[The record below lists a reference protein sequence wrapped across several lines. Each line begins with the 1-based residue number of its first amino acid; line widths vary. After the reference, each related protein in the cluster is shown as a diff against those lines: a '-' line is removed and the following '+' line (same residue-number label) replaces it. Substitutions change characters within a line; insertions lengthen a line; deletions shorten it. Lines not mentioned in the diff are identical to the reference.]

1 MLEND
6 FPQKDE
12 GGQNPRFLIIG
23 QIRKPHGVRGEL
35 RLSCHTDL
43 PERFDWLERVYLS
56 RQAEDDN
63 PQSAEIDSVRYGD
76 QDIFLK
82 LKGYDT
88 RTSVEALRQY
98 WVKIPIAEAIPL
110 DEDEYYS
117 YELINLDVFTAEGEF
132 LGKIHSIIET
142 GANDVWVVRKEDS
155 AEKLIPNIPDV
166 VQEIDLTAKR
176 ATITV
181 LPGLFDWPHAL
192 LKKQDFLPQKAKKV
206 LWKIDRARMTFQSVE
221 RHSLMTFR

>member
-181 LPGLFDWPHAL
+181 LPGLFD
-192 LKKQDFLPQKAKKV
+192 
-206 LWKIDRARMTFQSVE
+206 
-221 RHSLMTFR
+221 